1 MKNAYKILGVAQD
14 ANSVD
19 IVKGQINAMKEGRY
33 NSNEIA
39 LAKKQLSTPALRL
52 AADFMYSILEKP
64 NIPLIVSTIQPTE
77 IDLDTINEDAF
88 NSLK

>member
-19 IVKGQINAMKEGRY
+19 IVKGQIKALKESIY
-33 NSNEIA
+33 SASEIA
-39 LAKKQLSTPALRL
+39 LAKKQLSTPALRF
-52 AADFMYSILEKP
+52 AADFMHPILEKP
-64 NIPLIVSTIQPTE
+64 NVPHIISIVKHTGF
-77 IDLDTINEDAF
+77 DLDSINEDAF

>member
-19 IVKGQINAMKEGRY
+19 TVKAQIAAMKEGKY
-33 NSNEIA
+33 TSTEIA
-39 LAKKQLSTPALRL
+39 LARKELSTPALRL
-52 AADFMYSILEKP
+52 AADFMYPILEMP
-64 NIPLIVSTIQPTE
+64 SISSIISTVHHAE
-77 IDLDTINEDAF
+77 IDLKTINEDAF